1 MFKHSRRKPESR
13 KRARR
18 DRDIAMR
25 VLVISDIHS
34 NLPALEAVLAAAP
47 PHDTVWNLGDI
58 VGYGANPNEVVELVR
73 TLGGIVVRGNHDRA
87 CSDPLRFSLHYRMS
101 ATAGA
106 AAEWTSR
113 VLTDENSEWLMGLL
127 PGPVK
132 PLRRN
137 LICVHGSPK
146 DEDAYISG
154 EYGAEVALSASGARI
169 VLFGHTHE
177 QVAWIATRRVLY
189 PLEPDFRSRSG
200 AVQFRLPL
208 RSRNRYLLN
217 PGSVGQPRD
226 GDWRAAFAIYDDA
239 QARFTWYRVP
249 YKLLTTQ
256 RRIRRAGLPEE
267 LATRL
272 RDGS

>member
-1 MFKHSRRKPESR
+1 MFKHSRRKPECR

-58 VGYGANPNEVVELVR
+58 VGYGANPNEVVELAK

-106 AAEWTSR
+106 AAGWTSR
-113 VLTDENSEWLMGLL
+113 VLTDENSEWLMGLP

-132 PLRRN
+132 PSRRN
-137 LICVHGSPK
+137 LICVHGSPR

-154 EYGAEVALSASGARI
+154 EYGAEIALNASGARI

-239 QARFTWYRVP
+239 QACFTWYRVP
-249 YKLLTTQ
+249 YKLVTTQ

>member
-1 MFKHSRRKPESR
+1 M
-13 KRARR
+13 RAL
-18 DRDIAMR
+18 
-25 VLVISDIHS
+25 VLSDIHS

-47 PHDTVWNLGDI
+47 DYNTVWNLGDI
-58 VGYGANPNEVVELVR
+58 VGYGSDPNAVVGLAR
-73 TLGGIVVRGNHDRA
+73 KLGGIVVRGNHDRA
-87 CSDPLRFSLHYRMS
+87 CGDPFRFSLHYRMS
-101 ATAGA
+101 ATAGVA
-106 AAEWTSR
+106 AGWTSR

-137 LICVHGSPK
+137 LICVHGSPR
-146 DEDAYISG
+146 DEDAYISS
-154 EYGAEVALSASGARI
+154 ENGAEAALSASGARI

-177 QVAWIATRRVLY
+177 QVAWIATRRALY
-189 PLEPDFRSRSG
+189 PLEPGFPSRSG
-200 AVQFRLPL
+200 AVQFELQL
-208 RSRNRYLLN
+208 RGRNRYLLN

-239 QARFTWYRVP
+239 ALRWTWYRVP
-249 YKLLTTQ
+249 YDVLKAQ
-256 RRIRRAGLPEE
+256 RRIRRVGLPEE